1 MNNITLCL
9 TIGKRPELLHQTLTS
24 LLEKYHFENVIAIN
38 DFGDKETN
46 DVFLD
51 FCPHGILLNQEN
63 HIGHHRAVDKMYQY
77 VTTDYIF
84 HCEDDW
90 YFDSELNIASY
101 IELLKTDPC
110 ITSVCLR
117 KILDFPFSDEDLM
130 KVEYLDTIPV
140 KAAKLTALH
149 EQWHGYTFNPHI
161 ISVDTW
167 KEIGNFS
174 TYKKERHISRWLRKK
189 GKYIF
194 FLKEGVCYHIGE
206 NNSIANPPKT
216 NVFVQMKAKIFG

>member
-24 LLEKYHFENVIAIN
+24 LLAKYHFENVIAIN

-46 DVFLD
+46 DVFLGL
-51 FCPHGILLNQEN
+51 CPHGILLNQEN

>member
-24 LLEKYHFENVIAIN
+24 LLAKYHFENVIAIN

-51 FCPHGILLNQEN
+51 LCPHGILLNQEN

-101 IELLKTDPC
+101 IELLKTDPH

-117 KILDFPFSDEDLM
+117 KILDFPFSDEDLV
-130 KVEYLDTIPV
+130 KVEYLDTRPV
-140 KAAKLTALH
+140 KAAKLTDLH

-161 ISVDTW
+161 ISVATW

-216 NVFVQMKAKIFG
+216 NIFVQMKAKIFG

>member
-1 MNNITLCL
+1 MKNITLCL
-9 TIGKRPELLHQTLTS
+9 TIGKRPELLRQTLTS
-24 LLEKYHFENVIAIN
+24 LFEKCHFENVIAVN

-51 FCPHGILLNQEN
+51 CCPHGILLNQES
-63 HIGHHRAVDKMYQY
+63 HIGHHLAVDRMYQY

-90 YFDSELNIASY
+90 HFDSELNIASY
-101 IELLKTDPC
+101 IELLKTNPK
-110 ITSVCLR
+110 ITSICLR
-117 KILDFPFSDEDLM
+117 KILDFPFLDEDLV
-130 KVEYLDTIPV
+130 KIEYLDTVPV
-140 KAAKLTALH
+140 KSAKLTALH

-167 KEIGNFS
+167 KEIGGFS
-174 TYKKERHISRWLRKK
+174 TYKKERHVSRWLRKK
-189 GKYIF
+189 GKYIL

-206 NNSIANPPKT
+206 DDSVANPPKT
-216 NVFVQMKAKIFG
+216 NIFAQMKAKIFG

>member
-1 MNNITLCL
+1 MKNITLCL
-9 TIGKRPELLHQTLTS
+9 TIGKRPELLRQTLTS
-24 LLEKYHFENVIAIN
+24 LFEKCYFENVIAIN

-51 FCPHGILLNQEN
+51 LCPHGILLNQEH
-63 HIGHHRAVDKMYQY
+63 HIGHHLAVDKMYKY

-90 YFDSELNIASY
+90 CFDRELNVASY
-101 IELLKTDPC
+101 IELLKTSPQ
-110 ITSVCLR
+110 ITSICLR
-117 KILDFPFSDEDLM
+117 KISDFPFLDEDVA
-130 KVEYLDTIPV
+130 KVEYLDTIPI
-140 KAAKLTALH
+140 KSAKLTALH

-161 ISVDTW
+161 ISIDTV

-189 GKYIF
+189 GKYTL

-206 NNSIANPPKT
+206 DDSIANPLKT
-216 NVFVQMKAKIFG
+216 NIFVQMKAKIFG

>member
-9 TIGKRPELLHQTLTS
+9 TIGKRPDLLHQTLTS
-24 LLEKYHFENVIAIN
+24 LLEKYHFENIIAIN

-51 FCPHGILLNQEN
+51 LCPHGILLNQEN
-63 HIGHHRAVDKMYQY
+63 HIGHHRAVDKMYQC

-189 GKYIF
+189 GKYVL

-216 NVFVQMKAKIFG
+216 NIFVQMKAKIFG